1 MKKEN
6 RGFTLVELMVV
17 IALVGV
23 LSSGVSIGV
32 PAFQRFLDR
41 ERLRTDTRRVL
52 QTIQN
57 ARQNAII
64 EGFEHRVYVNSATNR
79 IYIRKYTPEHPPAK
93 VVEVPGDI
101 RIVNNHFSSGFSLYP
116 IGTVSKGGHI
126 TFESRRGH
134 HVTIV
139 VQIGSGRIYMKD
151 GMMYE

>member
-1 MKKEN
+1 MEKGN
-6 RGFTLVELMVV
+6 RGFTLIELMIV
-17 IALVGV
+17 IALIGI
-23 LSSGVSIGV
+23 LSSCVLIGI
-32 PAFQRFLDR
+32 PALQRLLDR
-41 ERLRTDTRRVL
+41 EKINTDTRRIL
-52 QTIQN
+52 QTIQK
-57 ARQNAII
+57 ARQDTII
-64 EGFEHRVYVNSATNR
+64 EGFEHRIYVNSITNR
-79 IYIRKYTPEHPPAK
+79 IYIRKYAPGHPPVK